1 MNGAQQRFSHRL
13 FFLLFVSAVFIFLY
27 LPIVVLMVFS
37 CNKSELPFVWE
48 GFSLRWY
55 YELWFS
61 TEIWHALCNSLI
73 VAFSAAFLSISM
85 ALLYVFYGTVRMVN
99 QLYLTF
105 YASLATP
112 EIVLAVGLLNL
123 FSLCFIPLGLLT
135 LIVGHTLL
143 GLGYVVPIIHARYQE
158 LDKQYL
164 EASLDLGA
172 SEAQALR
179 YVMIPLLKPAIMAA
193 ALIVLVISLDDFI
206 ISFFCSGGA
215 TQTLPMYIFVMIRTG
230 ASPIVNALST
240 VLLILSSVLVVTFS
254 SLHIKKMD
262 LLR

>member
-1 MNGAQQRFSHRL
+1 MKYGSRAPL
-13 FFLLFVSAVFIFLY
+13 PWLLPLLALGVYVFLY
-27 LPIVVLMVFS
+27 VPIAVLVIFS

-48 GFSLRWY
+48 GFSLKWY
-55 YELWFS
+55 THLWHS
-61 TEIWHALCNSLI
+61 PEIWHVLCNSLI
-73 VAFSAAFLSISM
+73 VAFSAAFLSITM
-85 ALLYVFYGTVRMVN
+85 AVLYVFYGTRRMVQ
-99 QLYLTF
+99 QLYITF

-123 FSLCFIPLGLLT
+123 FTLFSIPIGLLT
-135 LIVGHTLL
+135 LIIGHTLL
-143 GLGYVVPIIHARYQE
+143 GLGYVIPIIHARYQE
-158 LDKQYL
+158 LDKQYM

-172 SEAQALR
+172 SPGQTLR
-179 YVMIPLLKPAIMAA
+179 YVMIPLLKPALLAS

-215 TQTLPMYIFVMIRTG
+215 TQTLPMYIFVMIRSG
-230 ASPIVNALST
+230 ASPVVNALST
-240 VLLILSSVLVVTFS
+240 VLLLLSSVLVLLFS